1 MAKTMGRKDLMKEVK
16 KLATFQD
23 KALKGKVKGH
33 TEAWLVQVCRAY
45 IQYVVHACVRACVCV
60 YVCVVCACTYV
71 RTYARKY
78 VTCLLY
84 CTVVIYLYVCRCL
97 TGPQC
102 TVVR

>member
-45 IQYVVHACVRACVCV
+45 IRTLCGGGGVCVSCVCG
-60 YVCVVCACTYV
+60 VCVSYV
-71 RTYARKY
+71 RMH
-78 VTCLLY
+78 VSM
-84 CTVVIYLYVCRCL
+84 
-97 TGPQC
+97 
-102 TVVR
+102 